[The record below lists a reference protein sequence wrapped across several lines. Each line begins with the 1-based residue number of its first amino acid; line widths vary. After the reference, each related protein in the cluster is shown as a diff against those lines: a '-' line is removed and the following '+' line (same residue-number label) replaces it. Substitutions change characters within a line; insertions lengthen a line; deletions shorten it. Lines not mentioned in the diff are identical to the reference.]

1 MRNGLLGCVLFLALP
16 SLGAERAFDFGLL
29 SENQTPPGFRSSV
42 TGQGKPGDWKIVLD
56 EAPSSLPP
64 LTPDAPAVTK
74 RPVLAQ
80 LSQDPTDEHFPLLI
94 FEEENFGDFTFTTR
108 FKTVRGQRERMAG
121 VAFRIQNETNYYVVR
136 ASSLGNTFRFYKVVN
151 GLRGDII
158 GPDIPIPSGV
168 WHELTIEC
176 NANQIRCRLNGQEV
190 MPMLTD
196 NSFASGKIGFWTKSD
211 SVSYFADTKIIYTPK
226 ELPAQVLVRETLK
239 RYPRLLGINIYVRG
253 TNTAT
258 PRLVGARDETQIGGT
273 GGKAEQDVIDR
284 GSIYYGKGKDSV
296 VVTMPLRDRNGD
308 IIAAGRVSM
317 KSFAGQT
324 EANAV
329 ARATPIIK
337 DMQRR
342 IHTLQDLLE

>member
-1 MRNGLLGCVLFLALP
+1 MRNGFLCCVLFLALP

-42 TGQGKPGDWKIVLD
+42 TGQGKPGDWRIVLD

-94 FEEENFGDFTFTTR
+94 FEEEHFGDFTFTTR

-168 WHELTIEC
+168 WHELAIEC
-176 NANQIRCRLNGQEV
+176 NANQIRCRLNGKEV

-211 SVSYFADTKIIYTPK
+211 SVSYFADTKIIFTPK

-253 TNTAT
+253 TNAAT
-258 PRLVGARDETQIGGT
+258 PRLVGARDETQIGGA

-284 GSIYYGKGKDSV
+284 GSIYYGKGKESV

-342 IHTLQDLLE
+342 IQSLQDLHE